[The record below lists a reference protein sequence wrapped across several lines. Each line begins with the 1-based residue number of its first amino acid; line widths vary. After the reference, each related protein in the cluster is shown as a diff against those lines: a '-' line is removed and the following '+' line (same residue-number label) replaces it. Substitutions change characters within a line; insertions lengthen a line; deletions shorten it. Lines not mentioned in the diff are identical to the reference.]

1 MTDFKV
7 GDRVRYV
14 GGYTPFYVS
23 PKPNALG
30 TITDTFDQFV
40 HSSGRMA
47 LVQWDDR
54 LRYCKETDR
63 REWHMK
69 LTELEKI

>member
-1 MTDFKV
+1 MTAFKV

-23 PKPNALG
+23 PRPNAQG
-30 TITDTFDQFV
+30 TVVCDPRDPDMRWRV
-40 HSSGRMA
+40 N
-47 LVQWDDR
+47 VQWDER

-63 REWHMK
+63 RAWAFERGD
-69 LTELEKI
+69 LELIP

>member
-1 MTDFKV
+1 MSAFKV

-23 PKPNALG
+23 PKPNAEG
-30 TITDTFDQFV
+30 TVIHNPSDPGMLWRV
-40 HSSGRMA
+40 N
-47 LVQWDDR
+47 VEWDAR

-63 REWHMK
+63 RVWAFHPSD
-69 LTELEKI
+69 LELIP

>member
-1 MTDFKV
+1 VSAFKV

-23 PKPNALG
+23 PKPNAEG
-30 TITDTFDQFV
+30 TVTFVPVEDFPGSHRINV
-40 HSSGRMA
+40 E
-47 LVQWDDR
+47 WDDR

-63 REWHMK
+63 RNWAMQRN
-69 LTELEKI
+69 ELELIL

>member
-1 MTDFKV
+1 MADFKV

-30 TITDTFDQFV
+30 TVTAAAEDAWSARIEVT
-40 HSSGRMA
+40 
-47 LVQWDDR
+47 WDDR

-63 REWHMK
+63 RNWRMHK
-69 LTELEKI
+69 ADLEPQP